1 MGFISGVA
9 ERDGWHEATFVLNTD
24 KPLWDVARDLLRV
37 GTPVS
42 IGSKSLLRDESLADL
57 GLATP
62 VRRHTTA
69 VLQEVSI
76 LSPGVMPGYKGAK
89 IIRSRNEGQRPTE
102 CASASSSASG
112 RMPS

>member
-1 MGFISGVA
+1 VGFISGVA

-42 IGSKSLLRDESLADL
+42 IGAKSLLRDESLADL
-57 GLATP
+57 G
-62 VRRHTTA
+62 
-69 VLQEVSI
+69 
-76 LSPGVMPGYKGAK
+76 
-89 IIRSRNEGQRPTE
+89 GQRPTE
-102 CASASSSASG
+102 YASASSSASG